1 MVLWRFTNAYSA
13 SKLQL
18 DKNEMG
24 LQSIQKAFVQ
34 PEFPWGGESI
44 TGCRGEAVHIPGW
57 VMWSLMGE
65 GCSAPLSPPS
75 LVAAVMVPTPLKLSL
90 HAA

>member
-1 MVLWRFTNAYSA
+1 MLINAYSA

-34 PEFPWGGESI
+34 PEFPWGGEPI
-44 TGCRGEAVHIPGW
+44 PCCRGEAVGITGW
-57 VMWSLMGE
+57 DVVTDMS
-65 GCSAPLSPPS
+65 
-75 LVAAVMVPTPLKLSL
+75 
-90 HAA
+90 